1 MKAPPSTGVS
11 LDQFSMPVRMSREKR
26 SMSAHERR
34 KQRELAERIRKDHK
48 NQEDLKRDAQALV
61 NVLKV

>member
-1 MKAPPSTGVS
+1 
-11 LDQFSMPVRMSREKR
+11 MSD
-26 SMSAHERR
+26 HERK